1 MRSQVEDKEIKYRND
16 YLRKI
21 INDSQIKRQKIKLST
36 EIDVYDVPPLAIGN
50 KKIYSNNGC

>member
-50 KKIYSNNGC
+50 KKYL